1 VSGRTTIDVGIDLGT
16 TNSAVA
22 VLNGVATEVIKNN
35 EGQETTPSAV
45 WIDRRERL
53 YVGATARE
61 RSDSDPGNTC
71 TEFKLRMGTAGQDK
85 RFADSGRTMTPEEL
99 SAEVL
104 KSLRADATAR
114 LGEEV
119 RAAVITVPAAFDL
132 SACDATERAARLAG
146 LEHTPLLQEPAAAA
160 HAYGFQATEE
170 NATWL
175 VYDLG
180 GGTFDAAVIRL
191 RDGEFSVVGHGGDN
205 YLGGKLIDWLIVER
219 LLIPA
224 AVRQVPELAGLARGN
239 PRWNAAVAKLKQ
251 AAETA
256 KIRLSRAETA
266 DIFVELPDAERRR
279 FDVDIELRRAD
290 VERLAEPLIT
300 RSVNLC
306 RAALDE
312 LGIGPA
318 DVEKVLMAGGQTA
331 MPYLRQRLADPRAG
345 LGIPLD
351 FAHDPMTVVARGAAI
366 FAGAQALPETPVGAG
381 TGAAPGA
388 YAVRCE
394 YPRVSPDLDPVVVGR
409 VRTADGQGEPQDPPP
424 DMSVELVSQEWRSG
438 RIALTE
444 RGAFTCTLR
453 AEPGRRNVYDIH
465 LTDATGARQH
475 VTPDH
480 LTYTVGS
487 VETDPMLT
495 HAIGVALAG
504 NAVRPLVERGAR
516 LPVRRTAPLR
526 TTVTVDRDSRGGPS
540 GGLIRIPVLEGER
553 PRADRNRVIG
563 RIEVG
568 ADRVHRTVPAGS
580 EVKLTIEIDASRL
593 VTVSAF
599 VPLLDEAFETTLSLL
614 SEPVTDHERLAED
627 ADAERARLAALRA
640 RHRAAPSDS
649 PVAAMQLARVE
660 DEDLV
665 GDLDRAVAA
674 SRADAGEAARAHA
687 CLLTLRLALD
697 EAEDELAWPE
707 LVREAE
713 SLMTEARDLIAAHG
727 GPRDREDLPIYER
740 EIAEAIEARDPDL
753 LRQRTG
759 RLREHAMRVMDRA
772 GVLQPLI
779 FDSLSR
785 SRDRMRH
792 PARADRLIAE
802 GRRARDSD
810 QQERLRSINMELQG
824 MMTEPLP
831 PPDLG
836 DLSTVQS
843 AG

>member
-1 VSGRTTIDVGIDLGT
+1 MRSRTTIDVGIDLGT

-22 VLNGVATEVIKNN
+22 VLNGVSTEVIKNN

-53 YVGATARE
+53 FVGAPARE
-61 RSDSDPGNTC
+61 RGESDPGNAC

-104 KSLRADATAR
+104 KSLRADAAAR

-132 SACDATERAARLAG
+132 SACEATERAARLAG
-146 LEHTPLLQEPAAAA
+146 LDHTPLLQEPAAAA

-205 YLGGKLIDWLIVER
+205 YLGGKLIDWQIVEE

-224 AVRQVPELAGLARGN
+224 AVRQVPQLAGLARGN

-266 DIFVELPDAERRR
+266 DVFVELPDAERRR
-279 FDVDIELRRAD
+279 YDVDVELRRSD
-290 VERLAEPLIT
+290 VERLAEPLVT

-306 RAALDE
+306 RAALGE
-312 LGIGPA
+312 LGIGPD

-331 MPYLRQRLADPRAG
+331 MPYLRQRLADPREG

-366 FAGAQALPETPVGAG
+366 FAGAQALPERHAAAGAP
-381 TGAAPGA
+381 AAPPGA

-409 VRTADGQGEPQDPPP
+409 VRTAERQDPPP
-424 DMSVELVSQEWRSG
+424 GMSVELVSQEWRSG

-465 LTDATGARQH
+465 LTDATGTRQPI
-475 VTPDH
+475 TPGH

-495 HAIGVALAG
+495 HAIGVGLAG

-526 TTVTVDRDSRGGPS
+526 TTVSVDRGSG

-568 ADRVHRTVPAGS
+568 ADLVHRTVPAGS

-593 VTVSAF
+593 VKVSAF

-614 SEPVTDHERLAED
+614 SEPVIDHERLAAD

-649 PVAAMQLARVE
+649 PVADMQLARVE

-665 GDLDRAVAA
+665 GELDRAVAA
-674 SRADAGEAARAHA
+674 ARADAGEAARAHA
-687 CLLTLRLALD
+687 CLLTLCLALD
-697 EAEDELAWPE
+697 EVEDELAWPA

-713 SLMTEARDLIAAHG
+713 SVMTEARDLVIAHG
-727 GPRDREDLPIYER
+727 SARDREDLPIYER

-759 RLREHAMRVMDRA
+759 RLREHAMRVLDRA
-772 GVLQPLI
+772 GVLQPLV
-779 FDSLSR
+779 FDSLAR
-785 SRDRMRH
+785 SRDQMRH

-802 GRRARDSD
+802 GRRARDAD

-824 MMTEPLP
+824 MMPEPLP

-836 DLSTVQS
+836 DISTVQS